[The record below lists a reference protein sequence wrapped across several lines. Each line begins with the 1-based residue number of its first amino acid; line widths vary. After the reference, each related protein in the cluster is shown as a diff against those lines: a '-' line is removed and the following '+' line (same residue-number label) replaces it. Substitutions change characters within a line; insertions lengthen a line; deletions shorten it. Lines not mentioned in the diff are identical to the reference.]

1 MNAKQG
7 LTDMGTSH
15 DVGRTTGNMNMPD
28 FSEKQN
34 RRGIDRM
41 QISGYPLIPEVAKTK
56 YKIFVNRFFRD
67 HVKLVEHEKC
77 DLCLNDVTYF
87 MNLLES
93 TVEHYH
99 FND

>member
-15 DVGRTTGNMNMPD
+15 DVGRTTGNMAMLD

-56 YKIFVNRFFRD
+56 YKIFVNRFFRE
-67 HVKLVEHEKC
+67 HVKWVEYDKR
-77 DLCLNDVTYF
+77 DLCLDDVNYF
-87 MNLLES
+87 LNLLES
-93 TVEHYH
+93 TVEHYYQS
-99 FND
+99 